1 MNRTKE
7 QMQAVAAGMD
17 NVLNGQ
23 GEKKFGFVVLV
34 YPMNGKEGNRTNY
47 VSNGNRQEIIA
58 AMKEIVERLG
68 K

>member
-7 QMQAVAAGMD
+7 QMQAIATGMD

-34 YPMNGKEGNRTNY
+34 FPMNGKEGNRTNY
-47 VSNGNRQEIIA
+47 VSNGNRSEVIS
-58 AMKEIVERLG
+58 AMKEIVERLD

>member
-7 QMQAVAAGMD
+7 QMQAIAAGMD

-23 GEKKFGFVVLV
+23 GETKFGFVVLV

-47 VSNGNRQEIIA
+47 VSNGNRSEVIA
-58 AMKEIVERLG
+58 AMKEIVERLD